1 MTLWSGHSP
10 EVLLTGPRQ
19 RCPELH
25 PRRVDVMPDWGCTA
39 SAVCRPRKV
48 VRMKLSRLG
57 TGPHLATRPAP
68 RWSRTVIFPMT
79 VAVFAGS
86 IALCGASGAS
96 ALPSSPVTASLTKP
110 AAPKI
115 YMQRSGTGN
124 KEIASIMV
132 PPKSSVVWRFDC
144 QNAPKQRGTFVLSST
159 EQGRSADKLT
169 DQTGLGGGGQKPFMQ
184 SGRYSFGVNTS
195 CGWTVTVE
203 STPLPAGK

>member
-1 MTLWSGHSP
+1 M
-10 EVLLTGPRQ
+10 V
-19 RCPELH
+19 
-25 PRRVDVMPDWGCTA
+25 
-39 SAVCRPRKV
+39 
-48 VRMKLSRLG
+48 
-57 TGPHLATRPAP
+57 
-68 RWSRTVIFPMT
+68 FPMA
-79 VAVFAGS
+79 VAVFAS
-86 IALCGASGAS
+86 SVALCGAAGAS
-96 ALPSSPVTASLTKP
+96 TLPRSPVTTSQAKP

-124 KEIASIMV
+124 KEIASMMV

>member
-1 MTLWSGHSP
+1 MKPSSP
-10 EVLLTGPRQ
+10 
-19 RCPELH
+19 
-25 PRRVDVMPDWGCTA
+25 
-39 SAVCRPRKV
+39 
-48 VRMKLSRLG
+48 LG
-57 TGPHLATRPAP
+57 TGRHLATRSRP
-68 RWSRTVIFPMT
+68 RLSRTIIFPMS

-86 IALCGASGAS
+86 IALCGAAGAS
-96 ALPSSPVTASLTKP
+96 NLHSSPVAASRVKP
-110 AAPKI
+110 AATKI

-124 KEIASIMV
+124 KEISSMMV

-159 EQGRSADKLT
+159 EQGRSAVKLT

-195 CGWTVTVE
+195 CGWTLTVE